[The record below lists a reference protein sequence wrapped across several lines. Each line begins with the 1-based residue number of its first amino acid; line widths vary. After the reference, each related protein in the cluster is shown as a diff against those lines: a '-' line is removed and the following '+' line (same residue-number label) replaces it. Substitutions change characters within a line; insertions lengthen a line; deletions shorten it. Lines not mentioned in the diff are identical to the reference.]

1 MLEILFFIFDILDF
15 LLKFLLKIP
24 IFLLE
29 GKMRPKQ
36 TFKNLPFQRKDY
48 IESKMRYLQM
58 ERTKQKISHIPS
70 KKKEKEEKG
79 KS

>member
-1 MLEILFFIFDILDF
+1 
-15 LLKFLLKIP
+15 
-24 IFLLE
+24 
-29 GKMRPKQ
+29 MRPKQ

-48 IESKMRYLQM
+48 IESKMRYLRV
-58 ERTKQKISHIPS
+58 ERAKQKVAYTPH

>member
-1 MLEILFFIFDILDF
+1 
-15 LLKFLLKIP
+15 
-24 IFLLE
+24 
-29 GKMRPKQ
+29 MRPKQ

-58 ERTKQKISHIPS
+58 ERAKHKVVYSPP

>member
-1 MLEILFFIFDILDF
+1 V
-15 LLKFLLKIP
+15 
-24 IFLLE
+24 E
-29 GKMRPKQ
+29 GEMRPKQ

-58 ERTKQKISHIPS
+58 ERAKQKALSTQMR
-70 KKKEKEEKG
+70 KKEKEEKG